1 MVLAGLFGMPGLGP
15 APLPESHRTAS
26 ATHAV
31 SDAAHEAPP
40 GGRHLAP
47 AGHDGRAVAAGVD
60 GHRQADHHGQPG
72 HPAQSAHHPSSG
84 EHSGQQS
91 REHSDAE
98 GHGGSDCAG
107 HGEGGCH
114 LSHADATCAASGISG
129 GPVIALPAVCSPVD
143 DRAEAAAGEAERAA
157 PGVRA
162 PPSLHQL
169 QLLRI

>member
-1 MVLAGLFGMPGLGP
+1 MVLAGLFGMHGLGP

-31 SDAAHEAPP
+31 SD
-40 GGRHLAP
+40 
-47 AGHDGRAVAAGVD
+47 AAGVD